1 MTAQPPQ
8 MPRRQQNRMNRE
20 RAILDGA
27 LKVFAAMGY
36 SGCTMDAVAAEAG
49 VTKPTLYSYFP
60 SKESLFQAMM
70 MGKRDVMLDVFEH
83 PSRDGMVADLLVFA
97 WAYADTVMRPE
108 MLSLARLII
117 GEVQRFPEIGRAYQA
132 SGPDHLLR
140 GIMRY
145 LDGQRRAGRL
155 DFEDAELAA
164 QDLWGLILSAPRTQA
179 LYMPDALPDRATL
192 HRYILNGLRVFL
204 KAYSTAPGPDLE
216 QLEALESAPIQ
227 QVTHDV

>member
-1 MTAQPPQ
+1 MTQLPK
-8 MPRRQQNRMNRE
+8 REQNRLNRE
-20 RAILDGA
+20 RAILDAA
-27 LKVFAAMGY
+27 LKVFAAQGY
-36 SGCTMDAVAAEAG
+36 TGSSMDAVAAEAG

-70 MGKRDVMLDVFEH
+70 LGKRDVMLDVFEH
-83 PSRDGMVADLLVFA
+83 PSQDGLVADLLVFA

-108 MLSLARLII
+108 MLALARLII

-145 LDGQRRAGRL
+145 LEGQRRAGRL
-155 DFEDAELAA
+155 EFDDAELAA

-179 LYMPDALPDRATL
+179 LYMPDVQPDRAVL
-192 HRYILNGLRVFL
+192 QRYILNGLRVFL
-204 KAYSTAPGPDLE
+204 KAYSTAPGPDLA
-216 QLEALESAPIQ
+216 QLEALQNAPSQ
-227 QVTHDV
+227 QVTHDA

>member
-1 MTAQPPQ
+1 MTELPK
-8 MPRRQQNRMNRE
+8 REQNRLNRE
-20 RAILDGA
+20 RAILDAA
-27 LKVFAAMGY
+27 LKVFAAQGY
-36 SGCTMDAVAAEAG
+36 SGASMDAVAAEAG

-70 MGKRDVMLDVFEH
+70 LGKRDVMLDVFEH
-83 PSRDGMVADLLVFA
+83 PSQAGMVADLLIFA

-145 LDGQRRAGRL
+145 LEGQRRAGRL
-155 DFEDAELAA
+155 EFEDTELAA

-179 LYMPDALPDRATL
+179 LYMPDAQPDRATL
-192 HRYILNGLRVFL
+192 QRYILNGLRVFL

-216 QLEALESAPIQ
+216 QLEALEGAPSQ
-227 QVTHDV
+227 QVTHDT